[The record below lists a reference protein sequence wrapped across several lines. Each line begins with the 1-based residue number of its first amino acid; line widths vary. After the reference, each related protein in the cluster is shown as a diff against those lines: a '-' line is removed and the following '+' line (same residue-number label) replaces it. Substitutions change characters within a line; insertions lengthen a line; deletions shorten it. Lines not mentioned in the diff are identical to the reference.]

1 MLGAASFVRTRVS
14 ARAVVMLL
22 LLAAL
27 WGSSY
32 LFIKIAVE
40 DGLSPAFIAF
50 GRLVLGA
57 LVLVPVAAR
66 NGTLRAVRGHG
77 GTVAFLGA
85 VQLAGPFLLI
95 TVGEHWISSSLA
107 GILVASVPIFIAI
120 LALRLDS
127 DERSAGTQLLGVGA
141 GIVGVTLLLGIDV
154 GTGGLELVGALLV
167 LLAGLAYAV
176 AALVLKRRLGDVQ
189 PVAMAAAAISA
200 AAAYLLVPAAVTF
213 PTSAPSLGAAAALGV
228 LGVGGTGIAFLLFYT
243 LVAQLGPA
251 RASIVAYL
259 APGFA
264 VFYGVTVRDEVV
276 TVWAL
281 VGLAL
286 VLGGSWLASRPRP
299 VPRGIESAP
308 AAICR
313 TTREP
318 AT

>member
-77 GTVAFLGA
+77 RTVAFLGA

-127 DERSAGTQLLGVGA
+127 DERFAGTQLLGVGA

-167 LLAGLAYAV
+167 LLAGVGYAV

-213 PTSAPSLGAAAALGV
+213 PTSAPSLGVAAALGV

-243 LVAQLGPA
+243 LVAHLGPA

-281 VGLAL
+281 VGLVL